1 MSKQITPLKSVNG
14 YILFCTGLHE
24 ELTEEKIDDL
34 FSEYGT
40 VKSIKVNLDRKTGS
54 LKGYALIEYEDIEEA
69 KEAISELNGSKFYG
83 KEINV
88 DFAFKDINNTK
99 TKLK

>member
-14 YILFCTGLHE
+14 YILFCSGLHE

-34 FSEYGT
+34 FSEYGA

-54 LKGYALIEYEDIEEA
+54 LKGYALIEYEDIDEA
-69 KEAISELNGSKFYG
+69 KEAISELNGSTFYG
-83 KEINV
+83 KELHV
-88 DFAFKDINNTK
+88 DFAFRDVDSKAK
-99 TKLK
+99 AK

>member
-1 MSKQITPLKSVNG
+1 MTKHITPLKSVNG

-54 LKGYALIEYEDIEEA
+54 LKGYALIEYEDLTEA
-69 KEAISELNGSKFYG
+69 KDAISELNGTKFYG
-83 KEINV
+83 NEIHV
-88 DFAFKDINNTK
+88 DFAFKDINTSK
-99 TKLK
+99 PK